1 MQFSHI
7 NILTPGLDR
16 GSLCSQDI
24 LRNPDIPGFDRD
36 ILTLGPKNKKR
47 IKRGYAF
54 PANFLAIE
62 SINAVSS
69 PPFTISTATNA

>member
-1 MQFSHI
+1 MFQSSDISSSSNSSMQFSHI

-16 GSLCSQDI
+16 DI
-24 LRNPDIPGFDRD
+24 LPLVLKI
-36 ILTLGPKNKKR
+36 KKR
-47 IKRGYAF
+47 IKRGYAL
-54 PANFLAIE
+54 PANVLAIE